1 MKTQR
6 TPLIRFL
13 VFRGLGP
20 IFLLFL
26 FAGKTRASFGHVDT
40 LSPHSPN
47 EDSLLAALASAKT
60 RPAPETA
67 AALSRLTRFGMGNLF
82 TRFEYDPLLPYS
94 LQVNPHAETYMN
106 SYLRRHET
114 SLTALHQWAVPYF
127 DLIQTILS
135 AYGLPHELKYLA
147 VIESQL
153 NTRATSRTGAAG
165 PWQFMPATAR
175 QYGLRLGRGVDERRD
190 YFKSTDAAARLLLDL
205 YRRYHDWLLVV
216 AAYNGGSGRVDQAI
230 RRSGSRDF
238 WTLQHDLPEESRNH
252 VKKFLATHYVMEG
265 RTAGGLGAATPAV
278 PATDEAGWPALSISG
293 KYLSEVLIQLLQLD
307 KKEFHRYN
315 PDFDRTL
322 MAGKPY
328 PLRLPTAEMEAFQKR
343 RYEILNASVNR
354 LLAE

>member
-114 SLTALHQWAVPYF
+114 SLTALRQWAVPYF

-165 PWQFMPATAR
+165 PWQLLHHHQHHVTTSWPFPRVSSALSSCHHHQLPEQRHRHQQRSGPRRLWHPRRQPHQEEQSRLHIQRGCGQGGLQQWIHNGDESYMMPAS
-175 QYGLRLGRGVDERRD
+175 GLKSDE
-190 YFKSTDAAARLLLDL
+190 
-205 YRRYHDWLLVV
+205 
-216 AAYNGGSGRVDQAI
+216 
-230 RRSGSRDF
+230 
-238 WTLQHDLPEESRNH
+238 
-252 VKKFLATHYVMEG
+252 
-265 RTAGGLGAATPAV
+265 
-278 PATDEAGWPALSISG
+278 
-293 KYLSEVLIQLLQLD
+293 
-307 KKEFHRYN
+307 
-315 PDFDRTL
+315 
-322 MAGKPY
+322 
-328 PLRLPTAEMEAFQKR
+328 
-343 RYEILNASVNR
+343 
-354 LLAE
+354 